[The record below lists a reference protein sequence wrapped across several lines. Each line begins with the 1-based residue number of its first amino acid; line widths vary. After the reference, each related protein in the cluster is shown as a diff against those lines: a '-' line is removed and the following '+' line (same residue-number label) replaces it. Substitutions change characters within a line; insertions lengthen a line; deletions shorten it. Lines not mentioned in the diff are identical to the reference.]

1 MYSYTATADNTGSLI
16 EFANRAEGKIT
27 VVTAAKLASGE
38 VAYEVNKAAGKTVL
52 YQTIGNDA
60 APTTSSASK
69 VVYLVDGAY
78 TNTAPAAPAP
88 APTGDGV
95 VAIVL
100 ALMAVSAGAVL
111 TMKKKTR

>member
-1 MYSYTATADNTGSLI
+1 MYSYIATADNTGSLI

-27 VVTAAKLASGE
+27 VVTAAQLASGE
-38 VAYEVNKAAGKTVL
+38 VAYAVNKTAGKTVL
-52 YQTIGNDA
+52 YQTIGTDA

-69 VVYLVDGAY
+69 VVYLVNGAY
-78 TNTAPAAPAP
+78 TNTAPVAPKP
-88 APTGDGV
+88 APTGDGA

-111 TMKKKTR
+111 TM